1 MTWSQQQMQCTHESW
16 KILTQDYFE
25 ACFASSQI
33 NEPGGFDWQETPVIK
48 DCNDKMD
55 RLQPLLDFHIAFW
68 KRRHT
73 DRQMDGKWK
82 QRVPWFTKCGKNEYF
97 INLAVETT
105 STLANERNALSDD
118 IALHL

>member
-1 MTWSQQQMQCTHESW
+1 MNLE

-55 RLQPLLDFHIAFW
+55 RLQPLLDFHVAF
-68 KRRHT
+68 
-73 DRQMDGKWK
+73 
-82 QRVPWFTKCGKNEYF
+82 
-97 INLAVETT
+97 
-105 STLANERNALSDD
+105 
-118 IALHL
+118 